1 MPNDAFSQLALA
13 SDPRFLLRLKGA
25 CVVVAEQIFAEDPA
39 TSNHAA
45 RLALATTILRTPEAS
60 AAFAQ
65 FFVMRPNVL
74 DFVTSYDFHA
84 LSVVTTAGD
93 ADLQSQIATD
103 WNTLTAL

>member
-1 MPNDAFSQLALA
+1 MSNDAFSQLALA

-39 TSNHAA
+39 TPNHAA
-45 RLALATTILRTPEAS
+45 RLALATSVLRTPESS

-65 FFVMRPNVL
+65 FFVMRPNVI
-74 DFVTSYDFHA
+74 DFATTYDFHA
-84 LSVVTTAGD
+84 LQVTTAAGD